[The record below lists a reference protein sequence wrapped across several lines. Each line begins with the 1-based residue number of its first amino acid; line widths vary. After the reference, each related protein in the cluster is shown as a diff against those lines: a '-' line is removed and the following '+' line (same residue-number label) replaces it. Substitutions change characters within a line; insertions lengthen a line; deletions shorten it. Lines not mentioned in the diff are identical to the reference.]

1 MVAEGVFST
10 GSLTSY
16 CTPGQVQALL
26 VGYDLSRIGDDPAVA
41 ERIQQLLSLTRQA
54 VDQAADH
61 DFLWHADD
69 QIVID
74 GSGTDRLSLAP
85 QGIVPLVAVQ
95 QIQIAGRPVSATDYV
110 VYEQT
115 AEIRLKPG
123 ASIGSYFPAGLQN
136 ISLTLDW
143 GYEQVPAE
151 VAMAQAKLTA
161 AQILAEATGPTATA
175 VAVRIGDYQ
184 VRFAPDGQY
193 GAVIQQLIQEAR
205 QTLQPYRRMGM
216 AAV

>member
-16 CTPGQVQALL
+16 CTVEHVQALL
-26 VGYDLSRIGDDPAVA
+26 VGYDLSRIGDDQAVA

-54 VDQAADH
+54 VDQAAGH

-69 QIVID
+69 QIIID
-74 GSGTDRLSLAP
+74 GSGTDCLSLAP
-85 QGIVPLVAVQ
+85 EGVVPLAAVQ
-95 QIQIAGRPVSATDYV
+95 QVQIAGRPVSTTDYV
-110 VYEQT
+110 VYKQT

-123 ASIGSYFPAGLQN
+123 AGIGSYFPAGLQN

-143 GYEQVPAE
+143 GYAQVPAE
-151 VAMAQAKLTA
+151 VVMAQARLTA
-161 AQILAEATGPTATA
+161 AQILTEATGPTATA

-205 QTLQPYRRMGM
+205 QTLGPYRRMGM